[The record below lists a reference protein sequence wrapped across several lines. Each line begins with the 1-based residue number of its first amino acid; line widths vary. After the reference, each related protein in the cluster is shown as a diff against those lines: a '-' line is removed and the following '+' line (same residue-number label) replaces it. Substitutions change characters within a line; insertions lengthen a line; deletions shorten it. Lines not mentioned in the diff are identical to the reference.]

1 MFFGGKHS
9 VKNGSLLLN
18 FMISHSQ
25 NFINNRGIINKLV
38 SQVSFGDT
46 DLVIEVGPGKGI
58 ITDFLI
64 KQNKKIIAIEA
75 DQKLFSELQNKYV
88 GVANLS
94 LIHADFLKYT
104 TPNEPFIIVSNIPFN
119 ITANI
124 VRKITSEQSKLHT
137 AYLIMQ
143 KDAAI
148 KFLGAPHAHSPLL
161 SHILNINFEIKLLM
175 DIDKSN
181 YSPRPKFDT
190 TFVSI
195 RRREKP
201 VFDGQKSEQFKDFMV
216 YVFERRKPR
225 IKEALKSVMS
235 NLQVKIILNNI
246 NIPEDKE
253 VKKILFIDWVSIFET
268 FISHA
273 PEKSRIKIYGSH
285 KRLLAEQSQLQK
297 INRTRKDT

>member
-1 MFFGGKHS
+1 MGLS
-9 VKNGSLLLN
+9 D
-18 FMISHSQ
+18 SQ
-25 NFINNRGIINKLV
+25 NYINNQQLVNKLLEFV
-38 SQVSFGDT
+38 DFESIKT
-46 DLVIEVGPGKGI
+46 ILEIGPGKGI
-58 ITDFLI
+58 ITDVLI

-75 DQKLFSELQNKYV
+75 DRKLFSELQKKYANV
-88 GVANLS
+88 TNLS
-94 LIHADFLKYT
+94 LIHTDFLKYT

-119 ITANI
+119 ITASI
-124 VRKITSEQSKLHT
+124 IRKITGEQSKLYT

-190 TFVSI
+190 AFVSI
-195 RRREKP
+195 KRRENP
-201 VFDGQKSEQFKDFMV
+201 VFDKQKSEQFKDFLV
-216 YVFERRKPR
+216 YIFERQKPR

-253 VKKILFIDWVSIFET
+253 IKKILFIDWVGIFET
-268 FISHA
+268 FINHA
-273 PEKSRIKIYGSH
+273 PEKAKIKIYGSY
-285 KRLLAEQSQLQK
+285 KRLLVEQSQLQK

>member
-1 MFFGGKHS
+1 MGLS
-9 VKNGSLLLN
+9 D
-18 FMISHSQ
+18 SQ
-25 NFINNRGIINKLV
+25 NYINNQQLVNKLLGFV
-38 SQVSFGDT
+38 DFEST
-46 DLVIEVGPGKGI
+46 KTILEIGPGKGI

-75 DQKLFSELQNKYV
+75 DPKLFSELQMKYV
-88 GVANLS
+88 NVTNLS
-94 LIHADFLKYT
+94 LIQADFLKYT

-124 VRKITSEQSKLHT
+124 VRKITDDQSKLHT

-181 YSPRPKFDT
+181 YNPRPKFDT
-190 TFVSI
+190 AFVYI

-201 VFDGQKSEQFKDFMV
+201 VFDRQKSEQFKDFLV
-216 YVFERRKPR
+216 YIFERRKPHV
-225 IKEALKSVMS
+225 KEALKSVMS
-235 NLQVKIILNNI
+235 NLQVKIILNSI
-246 NIPEDKE
+246 NIPENE
-253 VKKILFIDWVSIFET
+253 EIKKILFINWISIFET

-273 PEKSRIKIYGSH
+273 PEKSKIKIYGSY
-285 KRLLAEQSQLQK
+285 KRLLVEQAQLQK
-297 INRTRKDT
+297 INRTRRDT

>member
-1 MFFGGKHS
+1 MQ
-9 VKNGSLLLN
+9 NL
-18 FMISHSQ
+18 SHSQ
-25 NFINNRGIINKLV
+25 NFINNQQLLNKL
-38 SQVSFGDT
+38 FGFIDFEST
-46 DLVIEVGPGKGI
+46 KTILEIGPGKGI

-64 KQNKKIIAIEA
+64 KQNQKIIAIEA
-75 DQKLFSELQNKYV
+75 DQKLFFELQKKYA

-94 LIHADFLKYT
+94 IIHADFLKYT

-124 VRKITSEQSKLHT
+124 VRKITDEQSKLHT

-161 SHILNINFEIKLLM
+161 SHLLNINFEIKRLM

-190 TFVSI
+190 AFVSI
-195 RRREKP
+195 KKREEP
-201 VFDGQKSEQFKDFMV
+201 VFDRQTSEQFKDFLV
-216 YVFERRKPR
+216 YVFERRKSR

-235 NLQVKIILNNI
+235 HLQVKIILNNM
-246 NIPEDKE
+246 NISEDKE
-253 VKKILFIDWVSIFET
+253 IKKILFIDWVGVFEA
-268 FISHA
+268 FASHA
-273 PEKSRIKIYGSH
+273 PEKSKLKIYGSY

-297 INRTRKDT
+297 INRTRKDI

>member
-1 MFFGGKHS
+1 MGLS
-9 VKNGSLLLN
+9 N
-18 FMISHSQ
+18 SQ
-25 NFINNRGIINKLV
+25 NYINNQQLVHKLLKFINFESTKTILEI
-38 SQVSFGDT
+38 
-46 DLVIEVGPGKGI
+46 GPGKGI
-58 ITDFLI
+58 ITDVLI
-64 KQNKKIIAIEA
+64 KQNKNIVAIEA
-75 DQKLFSELQNKYV
+75 DPKLFSELQKKYANV
-88 GVANLS
+88 TNLS
-94 LIHADFLKYT
+94 LIQADFLKYT

-119 ITANI
+119 ITASI
-124 VRKITSEQSKLHT
+124 VRKITDEQSKLHT

-181 YSPRPKFDT
+181 YSPRPRFDT
-190 TFVSI
+190 AFISI
-195 RRREKP
+195 KKREDP
-201 VFDGQKSEQFKDFMV
+201 VFNKQKSEQFKDFLV
-216 YVFERRKPR
+216 YIFERQKPR

-246 NIPEDKE
+246 NTPEDKE
-253 VKKILFIDWVSIFET
+253 TKKILFIDWVSIFET

-273 PEKSRIKIYGSH
+273 PEKSKIKTYGSY
-285 KRLLAEQSQLQK
+285 KRLLVEQSQLQK

>member
-1 MFFGGKHS
+1 MGLS
-9 VKNGSLLLN
+9 D
-18 FMISHSQ
+18 SQ
-25 NFINNRGIINKLV
+25 NYINNQQLVHKLLKFV
-38 SQVSFGDT
+38 DFGST
-46 DLVIEVGPGKGI
+46 KTILEIGPGKGI
-58 ITDFLI
+58 ITDALI
-64 KQNKKIIAIEA
+64 KQNKNVIAIEA
-75 DQKLFSELQNKYV
+75 DPKLFSELQKKYANV
-88 GVANLS
+88 TNLS
-94 LIHADFLKYT
+94 LIQADFLKYT

-119 ITANI
+119 ITASI
-124 VRKITSEQSKLHT
+124 IRKITDEQSKLNT

-148 KFLGAPHAHSPLL
+148 KFIGAPRAHSPLL

-190 TFVSI
+190 AFVSI
-195 RRREKP
+195 KKREDP
-201 VFDGQKSEQFKDFMV
+201 VFDKQKSEQFKDFLV
-216 YVFERRKPR
+216 YIFERQKHR

-253 VKKILFIDWVSIFET
+253 IKKIIFTEWINIFKT
-268 FISHA
+268 FANHA
-273 PEKSRIKIYGSH
+273 PEKSKTKIYGSY
-285 KRLLAEQSQLQK
+285 KKLLAEQSQLQK

>member
-1 MFFGGKHS
+1 MRLS
-9 VKNGSLLLN
+9 D
-18 FMISHSQ
+18 SQ
-25 NFINNRGIINKLV
+25 NYINNQQLVRKLLEFV
-38 SQVSFGDT
+38 DFESTQT
-46 DLVIEVGPGKGI
+46 ILEIGPGKGI
-58 ITDFLI
+58 ITDALI

-75 DQKLFSELQNKYV
+75 DRKLFSELQKKY
-88 GVANLS
+88 ANVTNFS
-94 LIHADFLKYT
+94 LVQADFLKYT

-124 VRKITSEQSKLHT
+124 VRKITDEQSKLHT
-137 AYLIMQ
+137 AYLIIQ

-161 SHILNINFEIKLLM
+161 SHILNINFEIKQLM

-190 TFVSI
+190 AFISI
-195 RRREKP
+195 KRREKP
-201 VFDGQKSEQFKDFMV
+201 VFDRQKSEQFKDFLV
-216 YVFERRKPR
+216 YIFERRKPH

-235 NLQVKIILNNI
+235 HLQVKIILNNI

-253 VKKILFIDWVSIFET
+253 IKRILFIDWVSIFET

-273 PEKSRIKIYGSH
+273 PEKSKIKIYGSY
-285 KRLLAEQSQLQK
+285 KRLLVEQSQLQK
-297 INRTRKDT
+297 MNRTRKDI